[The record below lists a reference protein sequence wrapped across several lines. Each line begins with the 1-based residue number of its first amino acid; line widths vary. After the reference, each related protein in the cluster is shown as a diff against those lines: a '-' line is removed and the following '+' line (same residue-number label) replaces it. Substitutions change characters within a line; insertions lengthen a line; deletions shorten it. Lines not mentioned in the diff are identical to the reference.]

1 MLIGAY
7 EKYEMILKKVGSKIR
22 EQIEKLNMFE
32 AILLDE
38 FREDAEGLTAKQ
50 ILDLINDFV
59 KGEHGEVEASIFLK
73 LLAYYPKSMTSY
85 QLTPLM
91 QVLIATV
98 YHIGQSGSYST
109 KLSMEDL
116 AEVFCRSKKT
126 IHDCVQKHH
135 HLIDEIF
142 KPMLEEEKLRKE
154 AREIALREL
163 VEEEKR
169 KLKNEKTEHKI
180 FNAQNEKME
189 KRV

>member
-1 MLIGAY
+1 MSDS
-7 EKYEMILKKVGSKIR
+7 ILH
-22 EQIEKLNMFE
+22 
-32 AILLDE
+32 DE
-38 FREDAEGLTAKQ
+38 FRENAEGLTAKQ

-59 KGEHGEVEASIFLK
+59 KSEHGEVEASIFLK

-98 YHIGQSGSYST
+98 YHVGQSDFYST

-116 AEVFCRSKKT
+116 AEVFHRSKKT
-126 IHDCVQKHH
+126 IHDCVQKHQ
-135 HLIDEIF
+135 HLTDEIL

-163 VEEEKR
+163 IEEEKQ
-169 KLKNEKTEHKI
+169 KLKNASGKYYDANK
-180 FNAQNEKME
+180 
-189 KRV
+189 